1 MELFLI
7 LALLVF
13 IGFVGLDLIKFAAYV
28 EEESF
33 QTTFLLFVGEA
44 ASILA
49 LGGAVALLGR
59 VLDMSGGT

>member
-7 LALLVF
+7 LALLVC

-28 EEESF
+28 EERF

-44 ASILA
+44 ALILA
-49 LGGAVALLGR
+49 LGGAVALLVR

>member
-13 IGFVGLDLIKFAAYV
+13 IGFVGLDLIKLAAYV
-28 EEESF
+28 EERF
-33 QTTFLLFVGEA
+33 QTTFLLFVGGA
-44 ASILA
+44 ALILA
-49 LGGAVALLGR
+49 LGGAVALLVR

>member
-13 IGFVGLDLIKFAAYV
+13 IGFVGLDLVKFAAYV
-28 EEESF
+28 EESF
-33 QTTFLLFVGEA
+33 QTAFLLVVGEA
-44 ASILA
+44 ALILA
-49 LGGAVALLGR
+49 LGGAVALLVR